1 MPISAE
7 QCRFRWFLGQEQGS
21 IEQCNGLGSRLTS
34 HRVNISFWFPR
45 TWLNVW
51 APAPMHSSS
60 SSSNR
65 RSAFKRCSHSGSD
78 KSSEMFCLDKRRE
91 NTGKFFLHLN
101 WNTFTFKQSQSPPG
115 ASHSQIKR
123 KKRACLNRGCEIWWG
138 LEQGLAAFWMLFVA
152 SRWLYYIVFIPCNF
166 VIYYV
171 FSVL

>member
-1 MPISAE
+1 MPFSAE

-34 HRVNISFWFPR
+34 HHVNISFWFPR

-91 NTGKFFLHLN
+91 NTGKKFLHLN
-101 WNTFTFKQSQSPPG
+101 WNTFTFLEAIPKSPWSF
-115 ASHSQIKR
+115 AFANQE
-123 KKRACLNRGCEIWWG
+123 KKKGHVWIEDVKYGEVLNKDLRPFECYLLLHVDCIT
-138 LEQGLAAFWMLFVA
+138 LYLF
-152 SRWLYYIVFIPCNF
+152 L
-166 VIYYV
+166 VI
-171 FSVL
+171 L

>member
-1 MPISAE
+1 MPFSAE

-91 NTGKFFLHLN
+91 NTGNFFLHLN
-101 WNTFTFKQSQSPPG
+101 WNTFTFLEAIPKSPWSF
-115 ASHSQIKR
+115 AFANQE
-123 KKRACLNRGCEIWWG
+123 KKKGMFESRMWNMVRSWTRTCGLLNVICCFT
-138 LEQGLAAFWMLFVA
+138 L
-152 SRWLYYIVFIPCNF
+152 IVLHC
-166 VIYYV
+166 IY
-171 FSVL
+171 SL

>member
-1 MPISAE
+1 MPFSAE

-65 RSAFKRCSHSGSD
+65 RSVFKRCSHSGSD
-78 KSSEMFCLDKRRE
+78 KSSEMFCLDKHVKKTER
-91 NTGKFFLHLN
+91 KLFLHLN
-101 WNTFTFKQSQSPPG
+101 WNTFTFLEAIPKSPG
-115 ASHSQIKR
+115 ASHLQIKR
-123 KKRACLNRGCEIWWG
+123 KKRIKFESRMWNMARSWTRTCGLLNVIRCFT
-138 LEQGLAAFWMLFVA
+138 L
-152 SRWLYYIVFIPCNF
+152 IVIHC
-166 VIYYV
+166 IC
-171 FSVL
+171 SLWII